1 MSVVV
6 NENIDKCFEYLVK
19 EFNLKID
26 LSKNRYNEKYGD
38 SNVILNEEHEK
49 DIYKQ
54 YQPYV
59 DLMNVDYINNKL
71 KEYKV
76 FDNNENIHIEHYNFI
91 NSLGNEYYI
100 YECFNFLFNKKQI
113 ILKFCDWCGVLE
125 KYFSNKSHNYIKKNN
140 RKNLVDLIVKNY
152 LKLSNIEKC
161 EFFSDLYNMYPDIKV
176 WNNNCMDN
184 LKMKFIYEWINTR
197 FNNLTKIRLYM

>member
-1 MSVVV
+1 MSVIV

-26 LSKNRYNEKYGD
+26 LSKTRYFEKYGD
-38 SNVILNEEHEK
+38 SNQILNEEHEL
-49 DIYKQ
+49 DIYKK

-59 DLMNVDYINNKL
+59 DLMNVDYIINKL

-76 FDNNENIHIEHYNFI
+76 FDNNENIILDNEFI
-91 NSLGNEYYI
+91 YT
-100 YECFNFLFNKKQI
+100 YECFNFLFNKKQNI
-113 ILKFCDWCGVLE
+113 IKFCDWCGVLE

-161 EFFSDLYNMYPDIKV
+161 EFFSYLDDTYPDIKV
-176 WNNNCMDN
+176 WGNNCSDN
-184 LKMKFIYEWINTR
+184 LKMRFIYEWINTR
-197 FNNLTKIRLYM
+197 YNNLTKMRLYM